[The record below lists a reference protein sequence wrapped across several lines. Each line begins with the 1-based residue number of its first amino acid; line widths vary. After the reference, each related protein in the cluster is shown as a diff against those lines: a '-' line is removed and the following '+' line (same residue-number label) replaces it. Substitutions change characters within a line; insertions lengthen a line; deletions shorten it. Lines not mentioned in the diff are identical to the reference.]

1 MKIGIDTFG
10 LNHSRSGLGSY
21 ISSFTSNLPQSD
33 DFYKENKI
41 ELFGSEIDRFTYTSG
56 KRISF
61 EGIKLSDDHKAERLW
76 HIMKFKKFVK
86 KQKYDAVIFPLI
98 SNCFPIKTNIA
109 TVAIVNTVFSSLIEG
124 KSQAERRI
132 LKKVVKKSTLI
143 VAATR
148 FIKDDLVQN
157 GIAEEKISV
166 IYNGIDHKLFYP
178 QMESNPEIV
187 DIKPFAIKKPYFIYP
202 SRISGPNKKHLE
214 LIKAFELF
222 KKNTGFPHRLV
233 IAGSE
238 DSSYIEEIYSAILKS
253 PFRNDIFVTGH
264 FPHKNFPL
272 LYANSEACIFPS
284 VDEGVGLSVLEAMST
299 GIPVLCTDKASL
311 SEINK
316 NAFLLINPDDTE
328 QFASSIEKI
337 CTDLQMRDKIIKT
350 AIEWSNMFNWEKS
363 VNQTLTLVQNA
374 VSLKK

>member
-187 DIKPFAIKKPYFIYP
+187 DIKPFAIKKPY
-202 SRISGPNKKHLE
+202 SR
-214 LIKAFELF
+214 
-222 KKNTGFPHRLV
+222 
-233 IAGSE
+233 
-238 DSSYIEEIYSAILKS
+238 
-253 PFRNDIFVTGH
+253 
-264 FPHKNFPL
+264 
-272 LYANSEACIFPS
+272 
-284 VDEGVGLSVLEAMST
+284 
-299 GIPVLCTDKASL
+299 
-311 SEINK
+311 
-316 NAFLLINPDDTE
+316 
-328 QFASSIEKI
+328 
-337 CTDLQMRDKIIKT
+337 LQR
-350 AIEWSNMFNWEKS
+350 S
-363 VNQTLTLVQNA
+363 QY
-374 VSLKK
+374 

>member
-178 QMESNPEIV
+178 QME
-187 DIKPFAIKKPYFIYP
+187 
-202 SRISGPNKKHLE
+202 
-214 LIKAFELF
+214 
-222 KKNTGFPHRLV
+222 
-233 IAGSE
+233 
-238 DSSYIEEIYSAILKS
+238 
-253 PFRNDIFVTGH
+253 
-264 FPHKNFPL
+264 
-272 LYANSEACIFPS
+272 
-284 VDEGVGLSVLEAMST
+284 
-299 GIPVLCTDKASL
+299 
-311 SEINK
+311 
-316 NAFLLINPDDTE
+316 
-328 QFASSIEKI
+328 
-337 CTDLQMRDKIIKT
+337 
-350 AIEWSNMFNWEKS
+350 
-363 VNQTLTLVQNA
+363 
-374 VSLKK
+374 

>member
-157 GIAEEKISV
+157 GIA
-166 IYNGIDHKLFYP
+166 
-178 QMESNPEIV
+178 
-187 DIKPFAIKKPYFIYP
+187 
-202 SRISGPNKKHLE
+202 
-214 LIKAFELF
+214 
-222 KKNTGFPHRLV
+222 
-233 IAGSE
+233 
-238 DSSYIEEIYSAILKS
+238 
-253 PFRNDIFVTGH
+253 
-264 FPHKNFPL
+264 
-272 LYANSEACIFPS
+272 
-284 VDEGVGLSVLEAMST
+284 
-299 GIPVLCTDKASL
+299 
-311 SEINK
+311 
-316 NAFLLINPDDTE
+316 
-328 QFASSIEKI
+328 
-337 CTDLQMRDKIIKT
+337 
-350 AIEWSNMFNWEKS
+350 
-363 VNQTLTLVQNA
+363 
-374 VSLKK
+374 

>member
-202 SRISGPNKKHLE
+202 SRISGN
-214 LIKAFELF
+214 FC
-222 KKNTGFPHRLV
+222 RL
-233 IAGSE
+233 
-238 DSSYIEEIYSAILKS
+238 
-253 PFRNDIFVTGH
+253 H
-264 FPHKNFPL
+264 
-272 LYANSEACIFPS
+272 
-284 VDEGVGLSVLEAMST
+284 
-299 GIPVLCTDKASL
+299 
-311 SEINK
+311 
-316 NAFLLINPDDTE
+316 
-328 QFASSIEKI
+328 
-337 CTDLQMRDKIIKT
+337 
-350 AIEWSNMFNWEKS
+350 
-363 VNQTLTLVQNA
+363 
-374 VSLKK
+374 

>member
-187 DIKPFAIKKPYFIYP
+187 DIKPFAI
-202 SRISGPNKKHLE
+202 
-214 LIKAFELF
+214 
-222 KKNTGFPHRLV
+222 
-233 IAGSE
+233 
-238 DSSYIEEIYSAILKS
+238 
-253 PFRNDIFVTGH
+253 
-264 FPHKNFPL
+264 
-272 LYANSEACIFPS
+272 
-284 VDEGVGLSVLEAMST
+284 
-299 GIPVLCTDKASL
+299 
-311 SEINK
+311 
-316 NAFLLINPDDTE
+316 
-328 QFASSIEKI
+328 
-337 CTDLQMRDKIIKT
+337 
-350 AIEWSNMFNWEKS
+350 
-363 VNQTLTLVQNA
+363 
-374 VSLKK
+374 